1 MTDLNSL
8 SLPTP
13 SNFSFP
19 RSRNSFSNSPA
30 STPATDT
37 SVPFHS
43 TEVQTT
49 VATLRWAAAR
59 VDISPLAL
67 PSPEH
72 ELTDPMRGITAAIPG
87 SHLEIVSQP
96 DYPTTPC
103 STRKSRLGSFWE
115 GTTDVDDDEA
125 TASRLAP
132 MLRTP
137 STDVVFDGFPNF
149 DRLPLSDLL
158 LPPSAYHDL
167 EITGEYSE
175 KLSVSPQQ
183 ESFCNGMPETGDPLK
198 LAPPPPPSQRSTN
211 DLSLSDTPRRA
222 HLTRQTSSPLP
233 ASIPHE
239 IRLPGGKVNP
249 DGPASAKNGRSLR
262 EERMYA
268 ELGYLAAPYPPDE
281 LERRRALY
289 K

>member
-1 MTDLNSL
+1 MEI
-8 SLPTP
+8 
-13 SNFSFP
+13 
-19 RSRNSFSNSPA
+19 
-30 STPATDT
+30 
-37 SVPFHS
+37 

-87 SHLEIVSQP
+87 SHSEIVTQP

-115 GTTDVDDDEA
+115 GTTNVDDDEA
-125 TASRLAP
+125 TAPGQSRLTLRAP
-132 MLRTP
+132 
-137 STDVVFDGFPNF
+137 SNDVVFDGFPNF
-149 DRLPLSDLL
+149 DRLHLSDLL
-158 LPPSAYHDL
+158 LPPSAYRDP
-167 EITGEYSE
+167 EISPLTGEYSE

-183 ESFCNGMPETGDPLK
+183 ESFCNGTPEANDTSKPASQLPPL
-198 LAPPPPPSQRSTN
+198 LQPLPLLQATQRPAN
-211 DLSLSDTPRRA
+211 DLSVSDAPRRA
-222 HLTRQTSSPLP
+222 NLMRQTSSPLP
-233 ASIPHE
+233 VSIPHE
-239 IRLPGGKVNP
+239 IRLPGGKVIP
-249 DGPASAKNGRSLR
+249 DGPASAKTGRSLR
-262 EERMYA
+262 EERIYA
-268 ELGYLAAPYPPDE
+268 ELGYLAAPFPLDE